1 MRAFAVLMMVQGH
14 TIDALLSNEF
24 RNYNHTGFYIWHTFR
39 GFTAPTFMFISGVV
53 FTYLLRL
60 NPKPFFYNPRV
71 QKGFIRFLTLIVIGY
86 LLRFPTYNFLGY
98 TEVTHD
104 QWMGFFKVDALHLI
118 GSGLLII
125 LIVSYLAEELKINH
139 YIVYIFTSLFMFSM
153 IFITEQI
160 NWSNFLPIPFAAY
173 FYTNTGSFFPIF
185 PWAGYVLAG
194 AVLGNYL
201 VQNPEVY
208 MKKKFSIIL
217 ISIGIISIVLA
228 ELFNYYVTVNNFKTA
243 LAVQYYYIIERSGYV
258 ILLNGLMSLLAQSIK
273 KIPKICKQ
281 IGTHTLLIYA
291 VHIVILYGS
300 AWIPGVSRFLSKSFN
315 FSVSIIASAC
325 LIGLMILMVYVIE
338 RVKAKKRTP
347 TIA

>member
-24 RNYNHTGFYIWHTFR
+24 RDYNHTGYYIWHTFR

-98 TEVTHD
+98 QEVTHD

-118 GSGLLII
+118 GCGILII
-125 LIVSYLAEELKINH
+125 LIVTYLAEEFKINH
-139 YIVYIFTSLFMFSM
+139 YIVYIVSSIFLFSM

-160 NWSNFLPIPFAAY
+160 SWSNFLPIPFAAY
-173 FYTNTGSFFPIF
+173 FYTKTGSFFPIF

-194 AVLGNYL
+194 AVFGNYL
-201 VQNPEVY
+201 VSNPEAY
-208 MKKKFSIIL
+208 MKKRFSIIL
-217 ISIGIISIVLA
+217 ILIGIISIVLA
-228 ELFNYYVTVNNFKTA
+228 EFFNYYVKVNNFKTA
-243 LAVQYYYIIERSGYV
+243 LAVQYYYIIERTGYV
-258 ILLNGLMSLLAQSIK
+258 ILLNGLMSVLAQSLK
-273 KIPKICKQ
+273 KIPEIFKQ
-281 IGTHTLLIYA
+281 VGTHTLLIYA

-300 AWIPGVSRFLSKSFN
+300 AWIPGVSLFLSKSFN
-315 FSVSIIASAC
+315 FGVSILAAAF
-325 LIGLMILMVYVIE
+325 LICLMILMVFLIE
-338 RVKAKKRTP
+338 KRKSKKRIP
-347 TIA
+347 TTA

>member
-1 MRAFAVLMMVQGH
+1 MMVQGH

-24 RNYNHTGFYIWHTFR
+24 RNYNHSGFYIWHTFR

-139 YIVYIFTSLFMFSM
+139 YSLYIFTSLFLFGM

-173 FYTNTGSFFPIF
+173 FYTKTGSFFPIF

-273 KIPKICKQ
+273 KIPKIFKQ

-315 FSVSIIASAC
+315 FSVSIIASVC

>member
-24 RNYNHTGFYIWHTFR
+24 RDYNHTGYYIWHTFR

-71 QKGFIRFLTLIVIGY
+71 QKGFIRFLTLIIIGY
-86 LLRFPTYNFLGY
+86 LLRFPTYNIFGY
-98 TEVTHD
+98 YEVTHA

-118 GSGLLII
+118 GCGILII
-125 LIVSYLAEELKINH
+125 LIVTYLAEEFKINH
-139 YIVYIFTSLFMFSM
+139 YIAYIFSSLLLFSM

-173 FYTNTGSFFPIF
+173 FYTKTGSFFPIF

-194 AVLGNYL
+194 AVFGNYL
-201 VQNPEVY
+201 VVNPDSFS
-208 MKKKFSIIL
+208 KRKFSILL

-228 ELFNYYVTVNNFKTA
+228 ELFNYYVKVNNLKTA
-243 LAVQYYYIIERSGYV
+243 LTVQYYYIIERTGYV
-258 ILLNGLMSLLAQSIK
+258 ILLNGLMSLLAQRLK
-273 KIPKICKQ
+273 KIPEIFKQ

-300 AWIPGVSRFLSKSFN
+300 AWIPGVSLFLSKSFS
-315 FSVSIIASAC
+315 FGVSIFAAVC
-325 LIGLMILMVYVIE
+325 LISLMVLMVFVIE
-338 RVKAKKRTP
+338 KRKSRKRAA